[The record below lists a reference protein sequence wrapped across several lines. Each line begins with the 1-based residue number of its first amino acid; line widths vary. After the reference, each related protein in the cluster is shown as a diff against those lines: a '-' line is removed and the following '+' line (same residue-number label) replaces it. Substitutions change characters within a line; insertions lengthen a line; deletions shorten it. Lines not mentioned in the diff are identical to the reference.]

1 MNILDIFLNWNLYG
15 VLIKFVKSMT
25 ELPGG
30 SMKSSANTI
39 PAIMLMVSA
48 GLAVAEDAQAEQV
61 LYLAAYGG
69 STESVLRDMI
79 LPPFE
84 EEHGVRI
91 EYVAGTSTNNLAR
104 LQAQR
109 DNPEIDIAILDDGPM
124 QQAVDLG
131 LCSPVA
137 KAPVL
142 DDIYELAKRNGGGNS
157 IGVGI
162 VATGIAY
169 NTAAFE
175 KEGWEPPASWLDLGD
190 SKFHGR
196 LTVPAIT
203 NTYGLHTLIS
213 INAIQGGDLENSDP
227 GFEFIAEKV
236 APNVRSFETSSS
248 KISELF
254 QTGEVEI
261 GVWGSGRVASLAATG
276 FPIEM
281 VWPRE
286 GAMALLTT
294 ICPVAGSDQ
303 PELQQLLL
311 QHILSSKSQEIL
323 AEYKGW
329 GPTNGKVELREAV
342 AASVAYGPEEVA
354 RLVTVDWS
362 VVNRLRSGWTKR
374 WTREVEQ

>member
-1 MNILDIFLNWNLYG
+1 MNYQACAAPTL
-15 VLIKFVKSMT
+15 
-25 ELPGG
+25 
-30 SMKSSANTI
+30 A
-39 PAIMLMVSA
+39 LMVSA
-48 GLAVAEDAQAEQV
+48 GLATPENAKAEEA

-69 STESVLRDMI
+69 STEAVLKDMI
-79 LPPFE
+79 LPEFE

-109 DNPEIDIAILDDGPM
+109 DNPEIDVAILDDGPM

-131 LCSPVA
+131 LCAPVA
-137 KAPVL
+137 DASVL

-169 NTAAFE
+169 NAKVFE
-175 KEGWEPPASWLDLGD
+175 DQGWPAPTSWLDLGD
-190 SKFHGR
+190 PKFNGR

-203 NTYGLHTLIS
+203 NTYGLHTLIAL
-213 INAIQGGDLENSDP
+213 NEVQGGDLENSDP
-227 GFEFIAEKV
+227 GFEFIASQV
-236 APNVRSFETSSS
+236 APHVRSFETSSS

-254 QTGEVEI
+254 QTGEIEI

-276 FPIEM
+276 FPIKM
-281 VWPRE
+281 VWPKE

-294 ICPVAGSDQ
+294 ICPVADSDQ
-303 PELQQLLL
+303 PELQQQLL
-311 QHILSSKSQEIL
+311 QHILSPKSQEIL
-323 AEYKGW
+323 AEHKGW
-329 GPTNGKVELREAV
+329 GPTNSKVNLREEIAE
-342 AASVAYGPEEVA
+342 SVAFGPEEVA
-354 RLVTVDWS
+354 KLVSVDWS
-362 VVNRLRSGWTKR
+362 GVNRQRSEWTKR